1 MNSAEAAELV
11 RQMENSGFELVGRP
25 HPRSPGF
32 GGLFVAMRRIH
43 TGRHYDPELIQL
55 QLSDGQ
61 GYPAA
66 ATLHMDSDLGERTQV
81 CPGQIEIA
89 DRVNKRIGFFT
100 FGGEIDAARVEGLTI
115 FTIRSPAPIVS
126 LPDRFSDEMTDQ
138 QLASGTEALWARLRV
153 RWGVNDAAFMRR
165 MASIHPLELY
175 AATLESLHI
184 TYQDSVI
191 LRQTFPEFYGML
203 RRELQWVQS
212 AGGLGAMHLPL
223 TTLMMPVADEQISP

>member
-1 MNSAEAAELV
+1 MNSVEAAELV

-25 HPRSPGF
+25 HPRSPGYSA
-32 GGLFVAMRRIH
+32 LLVACRRIH

-61 GYPAA
+61 GYPAS
-66 ATLHMDSDLGERTQV
+66 ATLHMDSDLGERTRV

-89 DRVNKRIGFFT
+89 DRLNKRIGFFT
-100 FGGEIDAARVEGLTI
+100 FGGEIDAARAEGVTV
-115 FTIRSPAPIVS
+115 FAIRSPAPIVS
-126 LPDRFSDEMTDQ
+126 LSNGFSDEMAD

-153 RWGVNDAAFMRR
+153 RWGVNDAAFMRQ

-175 AATLESLHI
+175 AATLESLRI

-191 LRQTFPEFYGML
+191 LRQTFPEFYGVL

-212 AGGLGAMHLPL
+212 AGVLGAMHMSLA
-223 TTLMMPVADEQISP
+223 TLMMPVADEPFGP